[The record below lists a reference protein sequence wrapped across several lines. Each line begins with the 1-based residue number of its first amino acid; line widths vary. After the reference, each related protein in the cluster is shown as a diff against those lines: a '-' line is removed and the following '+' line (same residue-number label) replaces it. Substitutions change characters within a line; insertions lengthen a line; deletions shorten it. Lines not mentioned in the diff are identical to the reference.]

1 MPQQEYDIGSLLQTT
16 PAADQGQDINEL
28 LASIKAPSS
37 KEPMS
42 WKDVPITALRNLPES
57 TMKLGHD
64 VFNAVA
70 HPITTGMGMLDVAAG
85 ALGHAV
91 PSIAEMSARIDPQ
104 NTQRAMT
111 AAEQLGQMYKQRYG
125 SEEGFK
131 AALAQDPASVLADVA
146 TVAAPATKALGM
158 RPLAAAGDV
167 AAQGL
172 GMTTGV
178 GGEAVKTAFKSGLEG
193 DKAFMQNL
201 RGQVPMQDVLETAKQ
216 NLQNMKTQKNDAYR
230 SGMVDIKNDKSVL
243 GFNDVDQA
251 LSDAQKMSTYK
262 GQIKNEEA
270 YKAYQ
275 KIQDEVNA
283 WKKLNPSEY
292 HTPEGFDALK
302 QKIGGIVDSI
312 PYEEKTA
319 KQVGN
324 QVYNKLRS
332 TINDQ
337 APTYSKVMG
346 EYSDASDTIREIE
359 RTLSLN
365 PKASVDT
372 QMRKL
377 QSLTRNNVQTN
388 YGNRLDLARQLEAE
402 GGQSIMPALAGQA
415 MSSVTPRG
423 LAGQVGGLGTLGAS
437 YLANPAALAAL
448 PLQSPAL
455 VGAGAYGLG
464 RGISQAAQ
472 LRNKIPVSGSQGTA
486 LIDLLSQINKKADQQ

>member
-1 MPQQEYDIGSLLQTT
+1 MAQQEYDINSLLQTT
-16 PAADQGQDINEL
+16 PAADQGQDVSDLISNIQL
-28 LASIKAPSS
+28 PSS
-37 KEPMS
+37 QPAMS
-42 WKDVPITALRNLPES
+42 WKDVPLTALRNLPES

-64 VFNAVA
+64 VFNAIA
-70 HPITTGMGMLDVAAG
+70 HPLTTGMGMLDVAAG
-85 ALGHAV
+85 ALGHAI
-91 PSIAEMSARIDPQ
+91 PPIARMSEQIDPQ

-111 AAEQLGQMYKQRYG
+111 AASQLGQMYKNRYG
-125 SEEGFK
+125 SEQGLKTAIAE
-131 AALAQDPASVLADVA
+131 DPASVLADVA

-158 RPLAAAGDV
+158 RPLTAAGNVSADV
-167 AAQGL
+167 L

-178 GGEAVKTAFKSGLEG
+178 GPEAVKSAFKAGAEG
-193 DKAFMQNL
+193 DTSFMQNL
-201 RGQVPMQDVLETAKQ
+201 RGQVPMQDVLDTVKQ
-216 NLQNMKTQKNDAYR
+216 NLQNMKSQKNEAYR

-251 LSDAQKMSTYK
+251 LNDAKKMSTF
-262 GQIKNEEA
+262 GTQIKNQ
-270 YKAYQ
+270 KAYETYQ
-275 KIQDEVNA
+275 TLQNEIDN
-283 WKKLNPSEY
+283 WKKLNPVEY

-319 KQVGN
+319 KTVGN

-359 RTLSLN
+359 KTLSQN

-388 YGNRLDLARQLEAE
+388 YGNRLELAKQLEE
-402 GGQSIMPALAGQA
+402 QGGQSFMPALAGQA
-415 MSSVTPRG
+415 MSSITPRG
-423 LAGQVGGLGTLGAS
+423 LARVGGVGTLGAI
-437 YLANPAALAAL
+437 YNNPMALAAL
-448 PLQSPAL
+448 PFQSPAA
-455 VGAGAYGLG
+455 VGAGAYATGKIA
-464 RGISQAAQ
+464 RGVNQMAQ
-472 LRNKIPVSGSQGTA
+472 GIPLSVPQGTS
-486 LIDLLSQINKKADQQ
+486 LLNIMRQINPQGQQ

>member
-1 MPQQEYDIGSLLQTT
+1 MSAQEYDVNSLLQTT
-16 PAADQGQDINEL
+16 PFNEQGQDVNDLIANISL
-28 LASIKAPSS
+28 PSS
-37 KEPMS
+37 QTMS
-42 WKDVPITALRNLPES
+42 WKDVPLTAARNLPES
-57 TMKLGHD
+57 TIKLGHD
-64 VFNAVA
+64 LFNAVA

-91 PSIAEMSARIDPQ
+91 PAIAQMSAKIDPA
-104 NTQRAMT
+104 NTQRAMD
-111 AAEQLGQMYKQRYG
+111 AAAQLGQMYKQRYG

-131 AALAQDPASVLADVA
+131 NAFAQDPASVLADVA
-146 TVAAPATKALGM
+146 TVAAPATKAIGM

-193 DKAFMQNL
+193 DTSFMQNL

-251 LSDAQKMSTYK
+251 LLDAQKMSTYK
-262 GQIKNEEA
+262 GQIKNEKAYEA
-270 YKAYQ
+270 YQ
-275 KIQDEVNA
+275 NIQDEVNA
-283 WKKLNPSEY
+283 WKKLNPNEY

-324 QVYNKLRS
+324 QIYNKLKS

-388 YGNRLDLARQLEAE
+388 YGNRLDLARQLETQ

-423 LAGQVGGLGTLGAS
+423 LAGQVGGLGTLGAG

-455 VGAGAYGLG
+455 VGVGAYGLG

-472 LRNKIPVSGSQGTA
+472 LANKIPMSGNQANSLLNIMRQISPQG
-486 LIDLLSQINKKADQQ
+486 QQ

>member
-1 MPQQEYDIGSLLQTT
+1 MSAQEYDVNSLLQTT
-16 PAADQGQDINEL
+16 PFNEQGQDVNDLIANISL
-28 LASIKAPSS
+28 PSS
-37 KEPMS
+37 QTMS
-42 WKDVPITALRNLPES
+42 WKDVPLTFARNLPES
-57 TMKLGHD
+57 LIQKGHET
-64 VFNAVA
+64 FNALA
-70 HPITTGMGMLDVAAG
+70 HPITTGMNMLDVAAG
-85 ALGHAV
+85 ALGNAV
-91 PSIAEMSARIDPQ
+91 PAIAKMSAKIDPQ

-111 AAEQLGQMYKQRYG
+111 AAEQAGQTLKEHFG
-125 SEEGFK
+125 SEEGLK
-131 AALAQDPASVLADVA
+131 NYIAKDPAGFLLDVA

-178 GGEAVKTAFKSGLEG
+178 GGEAVKTAYKSGLEG
-193 DKAFMQNL
+193 DTSFWQNL

-216 NLQNMKTQKNDAYR
+216 NLQNMKSQKNDAYR

-243 GFNDVDQA
+243 GFNDVDQG
-251 LSDAQKMSTYK
+251 LLDAQKMSTYK
-262 GQIKNEEA
+262 GQIKNEKA
-270 YKAYQ
+270 YEAYQ

-283 WKKLNPSEY
+283 WKKLNPNEY

-324 QVYNKLRS
+324 QIYNKLKS

-388 YGNRLDLARQLEAE
+388 YGNRLDLARQLETQ

-423 LAGQVGGLGTLGAS
+423 LAGQVGGLGTIGAS

-455 VGAGAYGLG
+455 VGVGAYGLG

-472 LRNKIPVSGSQGTA
+472 LRNKIPLTNAQGTA
-486 LIDLLSQINKKADQQ
+486 LVDLLPQLNKQAEQQ